1 MTSEVVKASKAVKGI
16 TSTVRQ
22 HLDAVE
28 RAREIYLAQI
38 KRAES
43 EYFDRIKHA
52 TALISGDAGETAA
65 PPATPAASAAAPA
78 DASTTASTAAT

>member
-1 MTSEVVKASKAVKGI
+1 MTTAVVKASKTVKGI
-16 TSTVRQ
+16 TSTVRN

-52 TALISGDAGETAA
+52 TEIITGNEEGAASVSEAAAGAA
-65 PPATPAASAAAPA
+65 AAATPAAS
-78 DASTTASTAAT
+78 TA

>member
-1 MTSEVVKASKAVKGI
+1 MTTAVVKASKAVKGI
-16 TSTVRQ
+16 TSTVRN

-43 EYFDRIKHA
+43 EYFERIKHA
-52 TALISGDAGETAA
+52 TEIVTGEAASETIAAA
-65 PPATPAASAAAPA
+65 PPPAAASEAAA
-78 DASTTASTAAT
+78 AT

>member
-1 MTSEVVKASKAVKGI
+1 MTTAVVKASKAVKGI
-16 TSTVRQ
+16 TSTVRA

-52 TALISGDAGETAA
+52 TELVTGESDSSEEVTANEA
-65 PPATPAASAAAPA
+65 PPAAASAAA
-78 DASTTASTAAT
+78 AAAP